1 MMTAEEKLRRMFPLA
16 KGMTLKRMVREGRV
30 LADGKAVKRLSDE
43 LPDEL
48 ALEIMAAEDRAE
60 QDRIAREQIVE
71 RRRHL
76 PVNELGLDIVFE
88 DADLLIVNKPPGLL
102 TSTVPTEKRPTLLQ
116 KVTDYLMLTD
126 QEARVGLIHRLDKD
140 ARGLL
145 VFTKCAQAYYSMKGQ
160 LKARNM
166 GREYHAIV
174 WGCPSPREGTVKS
187 RLVDGP
193 DGVVFNARG
202 TGEPAVTHYKVLK
215 ADRETSLVKVKLET
229 GRKHQIRVHLA
240 KNLNCPIVGDR
251 VYGPGDRSEHL
262 LLAAT
267 RIEFL
272 HPRTG
277 ETGVFETDIPE
288 DFVTR

>member
-1 MMTAEEKLRRMFPLA
+1 MTAEEKLRRMFPLA

-145 VFTKCAQAYYSMKGQ
+145 VFTKCAQAYYSMKG
-160 LKARNM
+160 
-166 GREYHAIV
+166 
-174 WGCPSPREGTVKS
+174 TVKS